1 MGASVSGAQFIPHC
15 PKSPRDMYEDPL
27 PPSVSIQSF
36 ILSIQLTSLLD
47 ALQLGSHAKEHTNTN
62 IYVSLLAAIV
72 RDDHRF

>member
-1 MGASVSGAQFIPHC
+1 
-15 PKSPRDMYEDPL
+15 MYEDPL
-27 PPSVSIQSF
+27 PPSVSIRSF
-36 ILSIQLTSLLD
+36 IFSIQLTSLLD